1 MNFLLFFGQNL
12 DIPPEL
18 DYFKN
23 FWEHFFITKFDCAS
37 FAPLSITV
45 SWKLTEIERICD
57 SGVPWNMKSQCDIL
71 AYLLAKIDYK
81 SFLYLVFLQNIFHW
95 SFILNIYAK
104 KLDILIFE
112 HFEKN
117 SVVWSKWSK
126 LRGLERIKLAIQKL
140 QYLSC
145 TVKAQSL

>member
-57 SGVPWNMKSQCDIL
+57 SGVPWNMKSHCDIL

-140 QYLSC
+140 QYLSIPDIC
-145 TVKAQSL
+145 FQ